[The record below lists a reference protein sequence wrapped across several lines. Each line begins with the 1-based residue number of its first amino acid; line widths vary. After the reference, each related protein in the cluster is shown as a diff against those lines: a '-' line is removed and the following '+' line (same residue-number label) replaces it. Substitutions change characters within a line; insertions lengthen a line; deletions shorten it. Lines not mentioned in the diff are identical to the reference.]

1 MRPRVLYLTHR
12 VPWPPDRGDR
22 IRTWNVLK
30 YLAARADVDLAC
42 LADEPVSEMTMTE
55 LRRVTRRL
63 AVIPHAGKK
72 RYVAGLLSLISGDTV
87 TEGLFDCPA
96 LKTVIR
102 DWDQSVN
109 YAAVMAS
116 SSGIARYLDTPYF
129 HQRPNRWVDLI
140 DVDSEKWLDYSR
152 SARLPMSLVYR
163 LEGQR
168 VRQVEQELA
177 ERCDQLLVV
186 SEAERD
192 LFRSFCPTS
201 RIAAVGNGVDSH
213 YFAPVHK
220 TPFDRHSCVFVGVMN
235 YKPNEDAVI
244 WFVKNVW
251 PNIRT
256 RFPQAS
262 FRIVGKSPGA
272 DVQALAAVPGVE
284 VTGSVPDV
292 RPWLHRSA
300 CAVVPLQI
308 ARGVQNKVLEA
319 MSCGRPVI
327 CSSAPLKGLAA
338 EPGIHLL
345 QADSAEEWVREITR
359 IFEDSTLQQELG
371 MAGSAFVQLNHSW
384 DHCLSFLDRMLEAD
398 SLSTAASSEV
408 TK

>member
-1 MRPRVLYLTHR
+1 M
-12 VPWPPDRGDR
+12 
-22 IRTWNVLK
+22 
-30 YLAARADVDLAC
+30 
-42 LADEPVSEMTMTE
+42 
-55 LRRVTRRL
+55 
-63 AVIPHAGKK
+63 
-72 RYVAGLLSLISGDTV
+72 
-87 TEGLFDCPA
+87 
-96 LKTVIR
+96 
-102 DWDQSVN
+102 
-109 YAAVMAS
+109 
-116 SSGIARYLDTPYF
+116 
-129 HQRPNRWVDLI
+129 
-140 DVDSEKWLDYSR
+140 
-152 SARLPMSLVYR
+152 
-163 LEGQR
+163 
-168 VRQVEQELA
+168 
-177 ERCDQLLVV
+177 
-186 SEAERD
+186 
-192 LFRSFCPTS
+192 
-201 RIAAVGNGVDSH
+201 
-213 YFAPVHK
+213 
-220 TPFDRHSCVFVGVMN
+220 FVGVMN
-235 YKPNEDAVI
+235 YKPNADAVI

-359 IFEDSTLQQELG
+359 VFEDPTLQQELG

-408 TK
+408 AK